1 MFEKILV
8 VAWNDV
14 TADDCYGQEY
24 RLTGLSMIMNKL
36 PKELILTR
44 EKMKFGA
51 SKKDSCENPKI
62 HLMWLFRTRSTI
74 SFPFTC
80 LRFVICVETLIWKV
94 CLLLL
99 IIKIKGR
106 NWLFCLRK
114 FTGLAHLFTWFVE
127 HSCYS
132 MQ

>member
-44 EKMKFGA
+44 EKMKFGT
-51 SKKDSCENPKI
+51 SKKESCENPKI
-62 HLMWLFRTRSTI
+62 HLI
-74 SFPFTC
+74 
-80 LRFVICVETLIWKV
+80 
-94 CLLLL
+94 
-99 IIKIKGR
+99 
-106 NWLFCLRK
+106 
-114 FTGLAHLFTWFVE
+114 
-127 HSCYS
+127 
-132 MQ
+132 